1 MKTIVL
7 SVLVLAVGAAIAQ
20 PFHEGKYLLF
30 PYTDPVT
37 TGDSTHDFDVRF
49 YRADLDLPM
58 NSGAMTARVRVEL
71 TPRRDDFDT
80 FSLHMVNLVCDSIR
94 RAGNACTFTTPSG
107 RLLVDLDRAFANG
120 ESLAVDI
127 YYRRNSGTQN
137 RGFYYH
143 PRGTQGIPH
152 AICYTTTEPSD
163 ARYWMPCF
171 DEPWDKAERG
181 CAINVTTPDSMS
193 ACSNGLLDSVTT
205 GPTAGTK
212 TYWWKTGYPIS
223 TYLMTFA
230 ASKWASFKQWFYYTP
245 SESAYIQNFV
255 WPEDS
260 TEAVSSFA
268 NTVDMMNYFSDSLI
282 FGRYPFEK
290 YGMVEAYPFP
300 WGGMENQTMTMVH
313 QYWVLYGDDGGI
325 AHELAHMWWGDM
337 VTCLDWRNIW
347 LNEGS
352 GTFSDGLYDYHQ
364 NGRASFLSLIASRAQ
379 DYFDEEA
386 TDPHPIYNPPYPDH
400 LFDWGHSYCKGAW
413 VQHML
418 RYVEGDTNWAQPGT
432 FFYALRAYGDS
443 FKYGNANTEDYRR
456 IHEQLTGLDL
466 GWFFNEWVYA
476 YGYPI
481 YSLGWQGRQTG
492 DGWEVVLQLTQN
504 NSSGAPAVFH
514 MPVEVK
520 VNWSGGS
527 QTFRYDVAASPQQ
540 NVFPVGGQPTSVV
553 FDPNEWILS
562 QHSAHVGVAQW
573 PSSPYSTALR
583 LTGSN
588 PARGTVRLGY
598 ELAGTAT
605 VRIDIFD
612 GAGRLTM
619 TLLEGQRQAGRYS
632 ATWDRKGSDGR
643 TVAAGA
649 YFCRLSAGAE
659 TRTVRL
665 VLAD

>member
-1 MKTIVL
+1 
-7 SVLVLAVGAAIAQ
+7 
-20 PFHEGKYLLF
+20 
-30 PYTDPVT
+30 
-37 TGDSTHDFDVRF
+37 
-49 YRADLDLPM
+49 
-58 NSGAMTARVRVEL
+58 
-71 TPRRDDFDT
+71 
-80 FSLHMVNLVCDSIR
+80 
-94 RAGNACTFTTPSG
+94 
-107 RLLVDLDRAFANG
+107 
-120 ESLAVDI
+120 
-127 YYRRNSGTQN
+127 
-137 RGFYYH
+137 
-143 PRGTQGIPH
+143 
-152 AICYTTTEPSD
+152 
-163 ARYWMPCF
+163 
-171 DEPWDKAERG
+171 
-181 CAINVTTPDSMS
+181 
-193 ACSNGLLDSVTT
+193 
-205 GPTAGTK
+205 
-212 TYWWKTGYPIS
+212 
-223 TYLMTFA
+223 
-230 ASKWASFKQWFYYTP
+230 
-245 SESAYIQNFV
+245 
-255 WPEDS
+255 
-260 TEAVSSFA
+260 
-268 NTVDMMNYFSDSLI
+268 
-282 FGRYPFEK
+282 
-290 YGMVEAYPFP
+290 
-300 WGGMENQTMTMVH
+300 
-313 QYWVLYGDDGGI
+313 
-325 AHELAHMWWGDM
+325 
-337 VTCLDWRNIW
+337 
-347 LNEGS
+347 
-352 GTFSDGLYDYHQ
+352 
-364 NGRASFLSLIASRAQ
+364 
-379 DYFDEEA
+379 
-386 TDPHPIYNPPYPDH
+386 
-400 LFDWGHSYCKGAW
+400 
-413 VQHML
+413 ML

-573 PSSPYSTALR
+573 PSESYRTELR
-583 LTGSN
+583 LAGPN
-588 PARGTVRLGY
+588 PASGSVRLGY
-598 ELAGTAT
+598 ELAATAPA
-605 VRIDIFD
+605 RIDIFD
-612 GAGRLTM
+612 GAGRLTK